1 MQELWFL
8 HSARHLKLI
17 DIYSMKFTED
27 SLNGF
32 QVNERTRLRRDFVTD
47 KVQMEITKKVKMQEL
62 WLLHSA
68 RRLLLIDICM
78 KSREHFSSYTV
89 DTIET

>member
-68 RRLLLIDICM
+68 HRLLLIDICM